1 MKVKRRSKKKR
12 GFTDKLAVALVAMI
26 FLGLV
31 GGFYLANK
39 SINADYSGSLMCW
52 TIVFTPIGTALSLVL
67 NSVVK
72 KNQAE
77 NTSAD
82 GEGIAYA
89 ATMAELTTDSPDI

>member
-1 MKVKRRSKKKR
+1 MKTKRRSKKKR

-39 SINADYSGSLMCW
+39 SIDADYSGSLICW
-52 TIVFTPIGTALSLVL
+52 TVVFTPIGTALSYVL

-82 GEGIAYA
+82 GEGIVYA
-89 ATMAELTTDSPDI
+89 KAMAELTTDTPDI

>member
-1 MKVKRRSKKKR
+1 MKTKRRKKKR

-39 SINADYSGSLMCW
+39 SIDTDYNGSLICW
-52 TIVFTPIGTALSLVL
+52 TVVFTPIGTALSYVL

-82 GEGIAYA
+82 GEGIVYA
-89 ATMAELTTDSPDI
+89 TAMAELTTDTPDI

>member
-1 MKVKRRSKKKR
+1 MKTKRRKRKR
-12 GFTDKLAVALVAMI
+12 GFTDKLAIALVAMI

-39 SINADYSGSLMCW
+39 SIDADYNGSLICW
-52 TIVFTPIGTALSLVL
+52 TVVFTPIGTALSYVL

-82 GEGIAYA
+82 GEGIVYA
-89 ATMAELTTDSPDI
+89 KAMAELTTDTPDI

>member
-1 MKVKRRSKKKR
+1 MKTKRRKGKR
-12 GFTDKLAVALVAMI
+12 GFTDKLAIALVAMI

-39 SINADYSGSLMCW
+39 SIDADYNGSLICW
-52 TIVFTPIGTALSLVL
+52 TVVFTPIGTALSYVL

-82 GEGIAYA
+82 GEGIVYA
-89 ATMAELTTDSPDI
+89 KAMAELTTDTPDI